1 METSGVAAIWANA
14 MGVMQ
19 GTVPKLTVTA
29 EWQVLSEEIVKEVIF
44 SLFQITYQDI
54 DIFSTIC

>member
-29 EWQVLSEEIVKEVIF
+29 EWQVLLEEIVKEVIF

-54 DIFSTIC
+54 YF